1 MIRSAATT
9 VCIVWF
15 TSETMGATDR
25 TRARARA
32 RRRGDARDDARARPE
47 REEDKKMSP
56 ASSRAPSGDGRAWTR
71 PDAADGVDGVERPR
85 SAERRRPTT
94 TDARATGTGV
104 DVRAERC
111 GLDAVERS
119 DGDGDGAADG
129 AEGAGGDDA
138 GR

>member
-1 MIRSAATT
+1 
-9 VCIVWF
+9 
-15 TSETMGATDR
+15 MGATDR
-25 TRARARA
+25 TARAPERGAAATRA
-32 RRRGDARDDARARPE
+32 TTRARPE
-47 REEDKKMSP
+47 REQMSP
-56 ASSRAPSGDGRAWTR
+56 ASTRAPSGDGRAWTR
-71 PDAADGVDGVERPR
+71 ADAADGVDGVERPR

-111 GLDAVERS
+111 GFDAVERS
-119 DGDGDGAADG
+119 DGDGDGAEDG

>member
-1 MIRSAATT
+1 
-9 VCIVWF
+9 
-15 TSETMGATDR
+15 MGATDR
-25 TRARARA
+25 TARAPERGAAATRATTRARDRSAKRTKRCRPRRRA
-32 RRRGDARDDARARPE
+32 RGAE
-47 REEDKKMSP
+47 
-56 ASSRAPSGDGRAWTR
+56 DGRAWTR
-71 PDAADGVDGVERPR
+71 ADAADGVDGVERPR

-104 DVRAERC
+104 DVGAERC